1 MFKSYLLHRYNTH
14 KNRPSELHLLG
25 THHFLEEEEEES
37 EFKRTFKNARY
48 QIIDR

>member
-14 KNRPSELHLLG
+14 KNRQSELHLLG
-25 THHFLEEEEEES
+25 THHFSEEEEEKS

>member
-1 MFKSYLLHRYNTH
+1 MFKSYLLHQYNTH

-25 THHFLEEEEEES
+25 THHFSGEEEEKS

>member
-25 THHFLEEEEEES
+25 THHFSEEEEES

>member
-25 THHFLEEEEEES
+25 THHFSEEEEEE
-37 EFKRTFKNARY
+37 EFIRTFKNARY

>member
-25 THHFLEEEEEES
+25 THHFLEEEES